1 MATTPLEGRV
11 PPHNLDAEASVLGSV
26 LLDSEVLDR
35 LEGLLAADAFYKE
48 AHRKI
53 WEAMVAL
60 RARRD
65 PVDLVTL
72 SEELR
77 QNGEL
82 ENVGGL
88 SYLVGL
94 SEQTPTAA
102 YADYYGRIVAEKWTL
117 RKLIAAAG
125 EAMKMA
131 YDEEGSLED
140 ILDTA
145 GRKVL
150 EVSTQGARSEF
161 QSMKELVHETFEHIQ
176 MLYENKG
183 QVDGVKSGFRE
194 LDSMI
199 GGLTSGSLNIIAAR
213 PSMGKTS
220 FALTIAQNVAL
231 RGEGAAVAIFSLE
244 MPAVQ
249 LVTRMLCSEARIDM
263 NRLRQGQLT
272 DRDFSR
278 LVDVAGRISEA
289 AILIDDTSDLTLM
302 ELRARARRLHAQ
314 HRLGLIVIDYLQL
327 MSGPGGGKNG
337 GENRQQEIAQ
347 ISRGLKGLARELDVP
362 VIALSQLSRAVES
375 RPNKRPMLSDLRE
388 SGCLTGDSLVQMA
401 DGSRQPI
408 RGLVG
413 KSGFAVLAL
422 DEATQKLV
430 PARVSRAFSTGVKPV
445 FTLTTRLGR
454 SIRATANHKF
464 LTARGWKRLDELTVG
479 DYLAL
484 PRRLASPQ
492 QQSLGDEELALL
504 GHLIGDGCTLPR
516 HSLQYT
522 TRDPDLAQTVV
533 DLARVVFGESIAP
546 KIKSERGWLQV
557 YLSAAHRLG
566 WGKRNPVAVWLEGL
580 GVWGLRSHEKRI
592 PRQVFAQ
599 PAPAVARFL
608 RHLWSTDGCVA
619 LRQGKAPYPAV
630 YYASSSEGL
639 AQDVQT
645 LLLYL
650 GINARLKRVPQKGK
664 GRDQFH
670 VVLSGQSD
678 LLRFV
683 REVGAVGRSKQS
695 ALAVVEAYLTGRQEN
710 TNRDVIPLELWLQ
723 PARASLAV
731 IGMSHRELHRALGMA
746 YSGATLFGQNL
757 SRERTR
763 RMAGALGS
771 EALER
776 LADSDIYWDT
786 VRSIEAAGQE
796 EVFDLT
802 VPGPHNF
809 IANNIIV
816 HNSIEQDADLVMFIY
831 RDEYYNPH
839 SEKAGIAEIIVGK
852 QRNGPTGTVELQF
865 HAQHVRFNDLA
876 KDEI

>member
-94 SEQTPTAA
+94 SEHTPTAA

-176 MLYENKG
+176 LLYENKG
-183 QVDGVKSGFRE
+183 QVDGVRTGFRE
-194 LDSMI
+194 LDAMI

-231 RGEGAAVAIFSLE
+231 RGEGAGVAIFSLE

-289 AILIDDTSDLTLM
+289 AILIDDTSDMTLM
-302 ELRARARRLHAQ
+302 ELRARARRLHTQ
-314 HRLGLIVIDYLQL
+314 HRLSLIVIDYLQL
-327 MSGPGGGKNG
+327 MSGPGGSKNG

-347 ISRGLKGLARELDVP
+347 ISRGLKGLARELNVP

-388 SGCLTGDSLVQMA
+388 SG
-401 DGSRQPI
+401 
-408 RGLVG
+408 
-413 KSGFAVLAL
+413 
-422 DEATQKLV
+422 
-430 PARVSRAFSTGVKPV
+430 
-445 FTLTTRLGR
+445 
-454 SIRATANHKF
+454 
-464 LTARGWKRLDELTVG
+464 
-479 DYLAL
+479 
-484 PRRLASPQ
+484 
-492 QQSLGDEELALL
+492 
-504 GHLIGDGCTLPR
+504 
-516 HSLQYT
+516 
-522 TRDPDLAQTVV
+522 
-533 DLARVVFGESIAP
+533 
-546 KIKSERGWLQV
+546 
-557 YLSAAHRLG
+557 
-566 WGKRNPVAVWLEGL
+566 
-580 GVWGLRSHEKRI
+580 
-592 PRQVFAQ
+592 
-599 PAPAVARFL
+599 
-608 RHLWSTDGCVA
+608 
-619 LRQGKAPYPAV
+619 
-630 YYASSSEGL
+630 
-639 AQDVQT
+639 
-645 LLLYL
+645 
-650 GINARLKRVPQKGK
+650 
-664 GRDQFH
+664 
-670 VVLSGQSD
+670 
-678 LLRFV
+678 
-683 REVGAVGRSKQS
+683 
-695 ALAVVEAYLTGRQEN
+695 
-710 TNRDVIPLELWLQ
+710 
-723 PARASLAV
+723 
-731 IGMSHRELHRALGMA
+731 
-746 YSGATLFGQNL
+746 
-757 SRERTR
+757 
-763 RMAGALGS
+763 
-771 EALER
+771 
-776 LADSDIYWDT
+776 
-786 VRSIEAAGQE
+786 
-796 EVFDLT
+796 
-802 VPGPHNF
+802 
-809 IANNIIV
+809 
-816 HNSIEQDADLVMFIY
+816 SIEQDADLVMFIY
-831 RDEYYNPH
+831 RDDYYNPH

>member
-1 MATTPLEGRV
+1 MATIPLEGRV

-48 AHRKI
+48 SHRKI
-53 WEAMVAL
+53 WEAMTLL
-60 RARRD
+60 RSRRD

-72 SEELR
+72 SEQLR
-77 QNGEL
+77 MAGEL

-94 SEQTPTAA
+94 SEHTPTAA

-125 EAMKMA
+125 EAMRMA

-150 EVSTQGARSEF
+150 EVSTQGARAEF

-176 MLYENKG
+176 QLYENKG

-199 GGLTSGSLNIIAAR
+199 GGLTPGSLNIIAAR
-213 PSMGKTS
+213 PSMGKT
-220 FALTIAQNVAL
+220 ALALSMAQNVAL
-231 RGEGAAVAIFSLE
+231 RGGASVAVFSLE

-278 LVDVAGRISEA
+278 LVDVAGRIAEA
-289 AILIDDTSDLTLM
+289 AILIDDTSDMTLM

-327 MSGPGGGKNG
+327 MSGPSSNKNG

-347 ISRGLKGLARELDVP
+347 ISRGLKGLARELNIP
-362 VIALSQLSRAVES
+362 VLALSQLSRAVES

-388 SGCLTGDSLVQMA
+388 SGCLTGDSLVQLA

-408 RGLVG
+408 RELVG

-422 DEATQKLV
+422 DEAKQKLV

-445 FTLTTRLGR
+445 FTLTTRSGR

-464 LTARGWKRLDELTVG
+464 LTARGWKRLDELAVG

-484 PRRLASPQ
+484 PRQLVSSQ
-492 QQSLGDEELALL
+492 QQSLSDEALALL

-522 TRDPDLAQTVV
+522 TREPDLAQTVA
-533 DLARVVFGESIAP
+533 DLARAVFGEAIAP
-546 KIKSERGWLQV
+546 QIKAERGWLQV
-557 YLSAAHRLG
+557 YLSAARRLG
-566 WGKRNPVAVWLEGL
+566 RGQRNPVAAWLDEL
-580 GVWGLRSHEKRI
+580 GVWGLRSYEKRV
-592 PRQVFAQ
+592 PQRVFTQ
-599 PAPAVARFL
+599 PAPAIARFL
-608 RHLWSTDGCVA
+608 RHLWSTDGCIL
-619 LRQGKAPYPAV
+619 LRQGKASYPAV

-639 AQDVQT
+639 ALDVQT
-645 LLLYL
+645 LLLHL
-650 GINARLKRVPQKGK
+650 GIYSRLKRLPQKGK

-670 VVLSGQSD
+670 VVVSGQSD

-683 REVGAVGRSKQS
+683 REVGAVGGYKQS
-695 ALAVVEAYLTGRQEN
+695 ALAAVEAHLKARLEN

-731 IGMSHRELHRALGMA
+731 SGMSHRELHRALGMA
-746 YSGATLFGQNL
+746 YSGMTLFGQNL

-763 RMAGALGS
+763 PMAQALGS
-771 EALER
+771 AALER
-776 LADSDIYWDT
+776 LANSDIYWDT
-786 VRSIEAAGQE
+786 VRSLEAVGQE

-809 IANNIIV
+809 VANNIIV

-852 QRNGPTGTVELQF
+852 QRNGPTGVAELQF

-876 KDEI
+876 RDDI